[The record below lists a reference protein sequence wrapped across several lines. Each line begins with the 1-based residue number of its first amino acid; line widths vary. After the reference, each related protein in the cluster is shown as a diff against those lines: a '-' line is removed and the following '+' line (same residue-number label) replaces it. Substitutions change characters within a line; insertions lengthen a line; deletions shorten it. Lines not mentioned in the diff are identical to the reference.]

1 MRVPQIIV
9 LVAVVGLGAFL
20 YFTPYA
26 PIAQETAVDSTTEEV
41 SYDILNDITELKNE
55 LDSTTL
61 GSISTQEL
69 LARSEDVETK
79 VDALDSLITLF
90 DNLRKPS
97 GSAFHSLQ
105 KAKGTNNADH
115 WTEAG
120 ERFLLNAKYMGDGAQ
135 KKNWFAQSRT
145 CFEKAVEIAPEDL
158 DIKVDLGV
166 CLIEGAS
173 FLGTPPMEGIGMLK
187 TVEQAD
193 PNNIKVLINLGY
205 FAIKSGQ
212 YDKAEERF
220 NKVIEI
226 DGEYLD
232 VHLYLADLH
241 EKQKKTD
248 LAIIDLENYK
258 SKSDDSTRIKEV
270 DNYIGEL
277 KKNI

>member
-1 MRVPQIIV
+1 
-9 LVAVVGLGAFL
+9 LVAAVGLGAFL

-26 PIAQETAVDSTTEEV
+26 PIASETAKDPSSEEV
-41 SYDILNDITELKNE
+41 SYDIINDITEIKNE
-55 LDSTTL
+55 LDSATL
-61 GSISTQEL
+61 AAISSQEV
-69 LARSEDVETK
+69 LAKSKD
-79 VDALDSLITLF
+79 VDALDSLIAIF
-90 DNLRKPS
+90 DNLRKPV

-105 KAKGTNNADH
+105 KAGITGDADH

-120 ERFLLNAKYMGDGAQ
+120 ERYLLNAKYMGDGAQ

-145 CFEKAVEIAPEDL
+145 CFEKAVELAPEDL

-166 CLIEGAS
+166 CMIEGAS

-193 PNNIKVLINLGY
+193 PSNIKVLINLGY

-226 DGEYLD
+226 DQNYMD
-232 VHLYLADLH
+232 IHLYLADLH
-241 EKQKKTD
+241 EKQKKID
-248 LAIIDLENYK
+248 LAIADLENYK
-258 SKSDDSTRIKEV
+258 SKSDDPIRNREV
-270 DNYIGEL
+270 DAYIEEL